1 MYEKGQYIVYGIRGV
16 CQVADIIT
24 IDHPIGPK
32 GRLYYE
38 LHPYN
43 QKDGKIVTPVDSE
56 KTITRLLL
64 TRPEAEALIQ
74 EIPQIKEMTVAND
87 KQREERYKEALKTCD
102 CRVWVSM
109 IKALY
114 LRKQDRIEHK
124 KKVTD
129 LDERYF
135 RMAEDYL
142 NSELSLALDISKEKI
157 NRGVKATVL
166 FYFIEKTACVSRRQF
181 LYSDDLFDGS
191 SGFASQAF
199 FCLVQRSDD
208 RLTAFSCL

>member
-24 IDHPIGPK
+24 IDHSVGPK

-38 LHPYN
+38 LRPCN

-157 NRGVKATVL
+157 NEYIKERIVV
-166 FYFIEKTACVSRRQF
+166 
-181 LYSDDLFDGS
+181 
-191 SGFASQAF
+191 
-199 FCLVQRSDD
+199 
-208 RLTAFSCL
+208 

>member
-1 MYEKGQYIVYGIRGV
+1 
-16 CQVADIIT
+16 
-24 IDHPIGPK
+24 
-32 GRLYYE
+32 
-38 LHPYN
+38 
-43 QKDGKIVTPVDSE
+43 
-56 KTITRLLL
+56 
-64 TRPEAEALIQ
+64 
-74 EIPQIKEMTVAND
+74 MTVAND

-142 NSELSLALDISKEKI
+142 NSELSLALDISKEK
-157 NRGVKATVL
+157 RK
-166 FYFIEKTACVSRRQF
+166 EKKKERTEEGKPRS
-181 LYSDDLFDGS
+181 
-191 SGFASQAF
+191 F
-199 FCLVQRSDD
+199 FTL
-208 RLTAFSCL
+208 

>member
-24 IDHPIGPK
+24 IDHPVGPK

-87 KQREERYKEALKTCD
+87 KQREERYKEALKNCD

-157 NRGVKATVL
+157 NEYIKERIVV
-166 FYFIEKTACVSRRQF
+166 
-181 LYSDDLFDGS
+181 
-191 SGFASQAF
+191 
-199 FCLVQRSDD
+199 
-208 RLTAFSCL
+208 

>member
-1 MYEKGQYIVYGIRGV
+1 MYEKSQYIVYGIRGV
-16 CQVADIIT
+16 CKVTDIIT
-24 IDHPIGPK
+24 IDHPVGPK

-38 LHPYN
+38 LRLCN
-43 QKDGKIVTPVDSE
+43 QKDGRIVTPVDSE

-64 TRPEAEALIQ
+64 TRPEAEALIK
-74 EIPQIKEMTVAND
+74 EIPRIKEMTVTND

-142 NSELSLALDISKEKI
+142 DSELSLALDISREKVNEYIKERI
-157 NRGVKATVL
+157 MEYAVDEG
-166 FYFIEKTACVSRRQF
+166 E
-181 LYSDDLFDGS
+181 
-191 SGFASQAF
+191 AF
-199 FCLVQRSDD
+199 
-208 RLTAFSCL
+208 

>member
-43 QKDGKIVTPVDSE
+43 QKDGKIVT
-56 KTITRLLL
+56 
-64 TRPEAEALIQ
+64 EALIQ

-157 NRGVKATVL
+157 NEYIKERIVV
-166 FYFIEKTACVSRRQF
+166 
-181 LYSDDLFDGS
+181 
-191 SGFASQAF
+191 
-199 FCLVQRSDD
+199 
-208 RLTAFSCL
+208 

>member
-16 CQVADIIT
+16 CKVADIIT

-64 TRPEAEALIQ
+64 TKTEAEALIS
-74 EIPQIKEMTVAND
+74 EIPLIKEMVVEND

-102 CRVWVSM
+102 CRIWVSM
-109 IKALY
+109 IKTLY
-114 LRKQDRIEHK
+114 LRKQERMEQK

-135 RMAEDYL
+135 RMAEEYL
-142 NSELSLALDISKEKI
+142 NSELSLALGISKEEVTEYIKEKI
-157 NRGVKATVL
+157 VA
-166 FYFIEKTACVSRRQF
+166 E
-181 LYSDDLFDGS
+181 
-191 SGFASQAF
+191 
-199 FCLVQRSDD
+199 
-208 RLTAFSCL
+208 

>member
-24 IDHPIGPK
+24 IDHPVGPK

-114 LRKQDRIEHK
+114 LRKQDRIWMSGI
-124 KKVTD
+124 
-129 LDERYF
+129 F
-135 RMAEDYL
+135 AWQ
-142 NSELSLALDISKEKI
+142 KI
-157 NRGVKATVL
+157 
-166 FYFIEKTACVSRRQF
+166 I
-181 LYSDDLFDGS
+181 
-191 SGFASQAF
+191 
-199 FCLVQRSDD
+199 
-208 RLTAFSCL
+208 

>member
-1 MYEKGQYIVYGIRGV
+1 M
-16 CQVADIIT
+16 
-24 IDHPIGPK
+24 
-32 GRLYYE
+32 
-38 LHPYN
+38 
-43 QKDGKIVTPVDSE
+43 
-56 KTITRLLL
+56 L

-102 CRVWVSM
+102 CRDMGGVV

-157 NRGVKATVL
+157 NEYIKERIVV
-166 FYFIEKTACVSRRQF
+166 
-181 LYSDDLFDGS
+181 
-191 SGFASQAF
+191 
-199 FCLVQRSDD
+199 
-208 RLTAFSCL
+208 

>member
-1 MYEKGQYIVYGIRGV
+1 MHRETGEKLRNEPDQEERRQNFMYEKGQYIVYGIRGV
-16 CQVADIIT
+16 CKVADIIT
-24 IDHPIGPK
+24 IDHPMGPK

-38 LHPYN
+38 LHPCN
-43 QKDGKIVTPVDSE
+43 QKDGKIITPVDSE
-56 KTITRLLL
+56 KTVTRLLL
-64 TRPEAEALIQ
+64 TKEEAEKLIK
-74 EIPQIKEMTVAND
+74 EIPQIEEMTVAND

-114 LRKQDRIEHK
+114 LRKQERIEHK

-142 NSELSLALDISKEKI
+142 NSELSIALDISREKVTEYIKEM
-157 NRGVKATVL
+157 T
-166 FYFIEKTACVSRRQF
+166 
-181 LYSDDLFDGS
+181 
-191 SGFASQAF
+191 
-199 FCLVQRSDD
+199 
-208 RLTAFSCL
+208 

>member
-1 MYEKGQYIVYGIRGV
+1 MTNRGKNGI
-16 CQVADIIT
+16 
-24 IDHPIGPK
+24 
-32 GRLYYE
+32 
-38 LHPYN
+38 
-43 QKDGKIVTPVDSE
+43 
-56 KTITRLLL
+56 
-64 TRPEAEALIQ
+64 
-74 EIPQIKEMTVAND
+74 
-87 KQREERYKEALKTCD
+87 KEALKTCD

-157 NRGVKATVL
+157 NEYIKRTDCGVKATVL

-181 LYSDDLFDGS
+181 FIFG
-191 SGFASQAF
+191 
-199 FCLVQRSDD
+199 
-208 RLTAFSCL
+208 

>member
-74 EIPQIKEMTVAND
+74 EIPQIKE
-87 KQREERYKEALKTCD
+87 
-102 CRVWVSM
+102 
-109 IKALY
+109 
-114 LRKQDRIEHK
+114 
-124 KKVTD
+124 D
-129 LDERYF
+129 L
-135 RMAEDYL
+135 
-142 NSELSLALDISKEKI
+142 
-157 NRGVKATVL
+157 
-166 FYFIEKTACVSRRQF
+166 
-181 LYSDDLFDGS
+181 
-191 SGFASQAF
+191 
-199 FCLVQRSDD
+199 
-208 RLTAFSCL
+208 

>member
-24 IDHPIGPK
+24 IDHPVGPK

-87 KQREERYKEALKTCD
+87 KQREERYKRGFKNLRLPCMGEYDQGVVSAKTGP
-102 CRVWVSM
+102 
-109 IKALY
+109 
-114 LRKQDRIEHK
+114 DR
-124 KKVTD
+124 
-129 LDERYF
+129 
-135 RMAEDYL
+135 AQ
-142 NSELSLALDISKEKI
+142 EK
-157 NRGVKATVL
+157 G
-166 FYFIEKTACVSRRQF
+166 
-181 LYSDDLFDGS
+181 DGS
-191 SGFASQAF
+191 G
-199 FCLVQRSDD
+199 
-208 RLTAFSCL
+208 

>member
-1 MYEKGQYIVYGIRGV
+1 
-16 CQVADIIT
+16 
-24 IDHPIGPK
+24 
-32 GRLYYE
+32 
-38 LHPYN
+38 
-43 QKDGKIVTPVDSE
+43 
-56 KTITRLLL
+56 
-64 TRPEAEALIQ
+64 
-74 EIPQIKEMTVAND
+74 
-87 KQREERYKEALKTCD
+87 
-102 CRVWVSM
+102 M

-157 NRGVKATVL
+157 NEYIKETDCGVKATVL

-181 LYSDDLFDGS
+181 LYSDDLFDGG
-191 SGFASQAF
+191 SGFASQTF

-208 RLTAFSCL
+208 RLTPFLPLRSLQKRKPLAAWKQIQTVPGPYMPLLRQWSYDGSALLYQFRSLR

>member
-1 MYEKGQYIVYGIRGV
+1 
-16 CQVADIIT
+16 
-24 IDHPIGPK
+24 
-32 GRLYYE
+32 
-38 LHPYN
+38 
-43 QKDGKIVTPVDSE
+43 
-56 KTITRLLL
+56 
-64 TRPEAEALIQ
+64 
-74 EIPQIKEMTVAND
+74 MTVAND

-142 NSELSLALDISKEKI
+142 NSELSIALDISREKVTEYIKEM
-157 NRGVKATVL
+157 T
-166 FYFIEKTACVSRRQF
+166 
-181 LYSDDLFDGS
+181 
-191 SGFASQAF
+191 
-199 FCLVQRSDD
+199 
-208 RLTAFSCL
+208 

>member
-102 CRVWVSM
+102 LRVDENIPWEV
-109 IKALY
+109 
-114 LRKQDRIEHK
+114 EENGEK
-124 KKVTD
+124 KLWMPHNANGGAT
-129 LDERYF
+129 LDTMSLK
-135 RMAEDYL
+135 MAFAQSVNTIAANIAHEVGIQVGGQ
-142 NSELSLALDISKEKI
+142 A
-157 NRGVKATVL
+157 VL
-166 FYFIEKTACVSRRQF
+166 GRQ
-181 LYSDDLFDGS
+181 
-191 SGFASQAF
+191 
-199 FCLVQRSDD
+199 
-208 RLTAFSCL
+208 

>member
-24 IDHPIGPK
+24 IDHPVGPK

-114 LRKQDRIEHK
+114 PRKQDRIEHK

-142 NSELSLALDISKEKI
+142 NSELSLALDI
-157 NRGVKATVL
+157 
-166 FYFIEKTACVSRRQF
+166 YKTACVSRLQF

>member
-1 MYEKGQYIVYGIRGV
+1 MNVKHEKIWESLRYKRKQAKFYVRERTIYCIR
-16 CQVADIIT
+16 
-24 IDHPIGPK
+24 HPWSLPGSRHYHHCHPVGPK

-157 NRGVKATVL
+157 NEYIKERIVV
-166 FYFIEKTACVSRRQF
+166 
-181 LYSDDLFDGS
+181 
-191 SGFASQAF
+191 
-199 FCLVQRSDD
+199 
-208 RLTAFSCL
+208 